1 MNPKIE
7 RQFKQL
13 EKLKNMFEQKVK
25 GLSSEKINKKPKGDN
40 WSIGQVY
47 YHLFLVEEGTYKY
60 LTEKTK
66 EINSITD
73 SGLKSW
79 YRTTLLKLFL
89 WFPFK
94 FKAPRTV
101 SDSIPDEIDF
111 DSLMTDW
118 NLLREKISLLLH
130 AQEERHLKRK
140 IFKHP
145 RIGYINFYQT
155 IEFIESH
162 HRHHIKQINDLLSN
176 K

>member
-7 RQFKQL
+7 GQFKRL
-13 EKLKNMFEQKVK
+13 EKLKNEFAQKVK
-25 GLSSEKINKKPKGDN
+25 GLSLERINKKPDGNK

-66 EINSITD
+66 EINNISD

-79 YRTTLLKLFL
+79 YRTALLKIFL
-89 WFPFK
+89 WLPVK

-101 SDSIPDEIDF
+101 SDSIPEFIDF
-111 DSLMTDW
+111 DRLMGDW
-118 NLLREKISLLLH
+118 NMLREKLSLLLH
-130 AQEERHLKRK
+130 AQEERHLRRK

-155 IEFIESH
+155 LEFIESH